1 MKKLRKITVTV
12 FALAFVLLA
21 AIPAFAE
28 NDSVADV
35 INHSFKAY
43 QILSAEGVDN
53 AKLSKVAW
61 GSALSTSAQQT
72 SFLNALKGSSEFVD
86 GSANIFASCST
97 PEDLARVLEQYE
109 DNSDIAKA
117 FASLAFANIKQ
128 NGGSVYGTF
137 ENGDSVGEA
146 GYYLFEDASD
156 SSVSVVNPVILRM
169 AADSKVHIEVK
180 ASVPFVEKKVKEN
193 TYDVNY
199 SSKTVT
205 AGEAALQYGTG
216 YNDAADYCI
225 GDAVPFELIG
235 TMAANVGD
243 YTTYYY
249 AFKDTLSKGLTF
261 NQSKANVT
269 VGLYDVKNGEYAL
282 VADVTS
288 FFTVGSESVSNGTKL
303 TFACENILAESFPE
317 VTPTSLIIVNY
328 NAELNKDAVIGLDG
342 NPNEVYLQYSNR
354 PENPDSKGE
363 TEKDEVI
370 VFTYEITFTK
380 IDSYDQSVLKDAEF
394 YLQNSD
400 GLYYKKTSSGTRWTG
415 SKSSATVLKSNSN
428 GQFKVSGLD
437 KGTYTITEK
446 AAPDGYRLLEGS
458 IKFTINA
465 EILPDMNNDD
475 NAQLWME
482 IAALNAPD
490 KAYNAQSF
498 SVTLVENPESAASL
512 VQLTTQDKAD
522 ASAKVKVSNNRLYDL
537 PETGGTG
544 TMIFYIGG
552 GILIAAAIVLVVIKV
567 KSK

>member
-72 SFLNALKGSSEFVD
+72 SFLNALKGSSELVD

>member
-72 SFLNALKGSSEFVD
+72 SFLNALKGSSELVD

-269 VGLYDVKNGEYAL
+269 VGLYDVKNGKYAL

-400 GLYYKKTSSGTRWTG
+400 GMYYKKTSSGTRWTG

>member
-72 SFLNALKGSSEFVD
+72 SFLNALKGSSELVD

-269 VGLYDVKNGEYAL
+269 VGLYDVKNGKYAL

-380 IDSYDQSVLKDAEF
+380 VDSYDQSVLKDAEF

>member
-12 FALAFVLLA
+12 FALAFALLA
-21 AIPAFAE
+21 AVPAFAE

-72 SFLNALKGSSEFVD
+72 SFLNALKGSSELVD
-86 GSANIFASCST
+86 GSANIFASCSA

-109 DNSDIAKA
+109 DNSDIVKA
-117 FASLAFANIKQ
+117 FASLAFTNIKQ
-128 NGGSVYGTF
+128 NSGSVYGTF

-216 YNDAADYCI
+216 YNDVADYCI

>member
-72 SFLNALKGSSEFVD
+72 SFLNALKGSSELVD

-205 AGEAALQYGTG
+205 
-216 YNDAADYCI
+216 
-225 GDAVPFELIG
+225 
-235 TMAANVGD
+235 
-243 YTTYYY
+243 
-249 AFKDTLSKGLTF
+249 TL
-261 NQSKANVT
+261 AP
-269 VGLYDVKNGEYAL
+269 
-282 VADVTS
+282 
-288 FFTVGSESVSNGTKL
+288 VS
-303 TFACENILAESFPE
+303 
-317 VTPTSLIIVNY
+317 TPTNIFL
-328 NAELNKDAVIGLDG
+328 
-342 NPNEVYLQYSNR
+342 
-354 PENPDSKGE
+354 
-363 TEKDEVI
+363 
-370 VFTYEITFTK
+370 ITFT
-380 IDSYDQSVLKDAEF
+380 
-394 YLQNSD
+394 
-400 GLYYKKTSSGTRWTG
+400 SSQIISHDWPRRDV
-415 SKSSATVLKSNSN
+415 SS
-428 GQFKVSGLD
+428 
-437 KGTYTITEK
+437 
-446 AAPDGYRLLEGS
+446 LLS
-458 IKFTINA
+458 T
-465 EILPDMNNDD
+465 DCR
-475 NAQLWME
+475 
-482 IAALNAPD
+482 
-490 KAYNAQSF
+490 SH
-498 SVTLVENPESAASL
+498 
-512 VQLTTQDKAD
+512 
-522 ASAKVKVSNNRLYDL
+522 
-537 PETGGTG
+537 
-544 TMIFYIGG
+544 
-552 GILIAAAIVLVVIKV
+552 
-567 KSK
+567 

>member
-269 VGLYDVKNGEYAL
+269 VGLYDVKNGKYAL